1 MTPVAQL
8 WVCLVR
14 GPDALAS
21 ETGRAGVEA
30 RRQLS
35 HTAMDW
41 CQQRLHLQLPNEQHD
56 QHGAP
61 LPHEGWHRS
70 RSHSKLTAA
79 AVCAPFRVGV
89 DVEDIAPRRDEL
101 VPRMCTR
108 DELELLGGFSWSN
121 AFRIWTAK
129 EAVLKKQGVGLLELS
144 QCALTAVGDA
154 YTLWVHHRGRD
165 HQVHQV
171 QADSM
176 WAAIS
181 HDGPATTSIHWH
193 RLDHTG
199 TAA

>member
-1 MTPVAQL
+1 MTPDSQL
-8 WVCLVR
+8 WVCVMR

-21 ETGRAGVEA
+21 ASGREGVET
-30 RRQLS
+30 RRRLS
-35 HTAMDW
+35 HAAMTW
-41 CQQRLHLQLPNEQHD
+41 CQARLGLQLPPEQHD
-56 QHGAP
+56 VHGAP

-70 RSHSKLTAA
+70 RSHSRQTAA

-154 YTLWVHHRGRD
+154 CTLWVHHRGRD
-165 HQVHQV
+165 HQVHQL
-171 QADSM
+171 QADAL
-176 WAAIS
+176 WVALS

-193 RLDHTG
+193 KLNRTE